1 MNQRNK
7 QQEDIVR
14 LKAKKKSLEMELEA
28 VGDKHKQISGR
39 LRDVQNK
46 KVVQKSEL
54 DLIDQKRDRR
64 IMEINNLQQQLEN
77 YQKKLTQ
84 LVPEQQMLT
93 ERLKNTNLNNVQ
105 TTPLT
110 TLMRS
115 RSEKDGSCRMLKEQ
129 LDALEKKTSSK
140 LSEMEV
146 FNKELKC
153 EDMDDSVLQCLLSL
167 LGCLSNLFLLI
178 KNKKVVQK
186 SELDLIDQKR
196 DRRIMEINNLQQQ
209 LENYQKKLTQLVPEQ
224 QMLTERL
231 KNTNLNNVQTTPLT
245 TLMRSRSEK
254 DGSCRMLKEQLDALE
269 KKTSSKLSEM
279 EVFNKE
285 LKELRQSQNKQQRAI
300 EQLYKIK
307 EEKLREIERRKEQE
321 HSQKRKAEEEAI
333 RKAKQEKDNLWREK
347 VRREEEERQKRM
359 QEERSQKMQQE
370 EELEAEARLRET
382 QEGAMREQREAEEMQ
397 RKEEEERQRQAQA
410 RREKEE
416 EQRRQAQPRREAEE
430 EKRRQEQLRKEAG
443 ERQRKK
449 QEDEVAKE
457 AMGQR
462 RQQQQNS
469 ENFTNI
475 KIDLQEKISSMV
487 KGFDEKDSKTRAFT
501 YFISMND
508 DLNQCNIFEVDE
520 TTIGGEPGWLYGSF
534 QGHTG
539 WFPANYV
546 EKIAEKKVP
555 SASKTALLPPT
566 VSKSSTS
573 HSSGMCRQPT
583 AFFHTAD
590 PPCSHPRATASEDN
604 AALGQLTG
612 KPAGARPDYRGRW
625 CTARGKKRQKGWFPG
640 SHVKHLGAGSDK
652 TTPAPMPAPTPVC
665 QVIAKYD
672 YAAMNEDELSFSKG
686 QLISVL
692 NKDDSDWWKGEL
704 NGAAGLFPSNY
715 VQMTT
720 ESDPSQQWCADLTS
734 LDTMS
739 PIERKRQGYIH
750 ELIET
755 EERYMDDLQ
764 LVVEVFQKPLTESEK
779 LTESEMGMIFVN
791 WKELIMSNFELL
803 KALRERKKMGG
814 EKMPVQMI
822 GDILAAELSHMQ
834 AYIRFCSYQLN
845 GAATLQEKTDEQPE
859 FKDIL
864 KRLATDP
871 GCKGM
876 PFSSFLLKP
885 MQRITRYPLI
895 IKNILENTSETHPDY
910 THLKQALERAEELC
924 SQVNEGVRKKENSDR
939 LEWIQTHIQCDE
951 LTEQLI
957 FNSLTNCLG
966 PRKLLHSGKLYKT
979 KSNKELYGFL
989 FNDFLLLTYT
999 NKQLTSFGS
1008 DKLFS
1013 PKSNSHFKIY
1023 KTANRFYVSTSLL
1036 RTAWVQK
1043 IKAASEHFIQAEKK
1057 QREKAYQARSL
1068 KTTGIGR
1075 LLVNIIEATELKSC
1089 KPNGRSSPYCEITMG
1104 YQCFTTRTLT
1114 DTLNPKWNFNCQF
1127 FVKDIY
1133 QDVLCITVYEKE
1145 QFSPDGKSNPY
1156 CEITMGYQCF
1166 TTRTLTDTLNPKWN
1180 FNCQFFVKNIYQDV
1194 LCITVYERDQFS
1206 PDDFLGRTEVPVAT
1220 IKKEQETKGPT
1231 TKRLLLHEVPTGE
1244 VWARLDLQLYEQKTL
1259 L

>member
-1 MNQRNK
+1 MVNGDGTWETESAQKRFTAFIVQDFPDVRCGPNMWAITPEERSKHDKQFNSIQPLMGFVTVTFEDKRKENYQRGNAELEKRRQLLQEQQQREQERRMKKVQEERERWEREQQEKERKRQLEQERRIERQREIERQKEEERRKEMEHREAAKQELERQRKQEWEKTRRQELMNQRNK

-64 IMEINNLQQQLEN
+64 IMEINNLQQQLE
-77 YQKKLTQ
+77 
-84 LVPEQQMLT
+84 
-93 ERLKNTNLNNVQ
+93 
-105 TTPLT
+105 
-110 TLMRS
+110 
-115 RSEKDGSCRMLKEQ
+115 G
-129 LDALEKKTSSK
+129 
-140 LSEMEV
+140 
-146 FNKELKC
+146 
-153 EDMDDSVLQCLLSL
+153 
-167 LGCLSNLFLLI
+167 
-178 KNKKVVQK
+178 
-186 SELDLIDQKR
+186 
-196 DRRIMEINNLQQQ
+196 
-209 LENYQKKLTQLVPEQ
+209 
-224 QMLTERL
+224 
-231 KNTNLNNVQTTPLT
+231 
-245 TLMRSRSEK
+245 
-254 DGSCRMLKEQLDALE
+254 
-269 KKTSSKLSEM
+269 
-279 EVFNKE
+279 
-285 LKELRQSQNKQQRAI
+285 LRQSQNKQQRAI

-370 EELEAEARLRET
+370 EELEAKARLRET

-397 RKEEEERQRQAQA
+397 RKEEEERRRQAQA

-416 EQRRQAQPRREAEE
+416 EQRRQAQARREAEE

-487 KGFDEKDSKTRAFT
+487 KGFDEKDSKTRGTRTTLSGHRTSAVLVTYRALYPFEARNLDELAF
-501 YFISMND
+501 SAS
-508 DLNQCNIFEVDE
+508 DLIEVDE

-573 HSSGMCRQPT
+573 HSSGPLSPSKTKDETCFQQNQSLASMSGSMAWQKSAFTPT
-583 AFFHTAD
+583 VPPGSVSPEHSQLYQDDGNHSNVNRRCDNVPLRYRYKNGSVKRHLVYQNVGECEEIVQVTTAYT
-590 PPCSHPRATASEDN
+590 ATGSEQLSL
-604 AALGQLTG
+604 APGQLILILNKNPTG
-612 KPAGARPDYRGRW
+612 WWQGELQ
-625 CTARGKKRQKGWFPG
+625 ARGKKRQKGWFPG
-640 SHVKHLGAGSDK
+640 SHVKPLGAGSDK
-652 TTPAPMPAPTPVC
+652 TTPAPTPAPTPVCQVIAKYDYAAMNEDELSFSKGQLISVLNKDDSDWWKGELNGAAGLFPSNYVQMTTESDPSQQLC

-803 KALRERKKMGG
+803 K
-814 EKMPVQMI
+814 
-822 GDILAAELSHMQ
+822 
-834 AYIRFCSYQLN
+834 
-845 GAATLQEKTDEQPE
+845 
-859 FKDIL
+859 
-864 KRLATDP
+864 
-871 GCKGM
+871 
-876 PFSSFLLKP
+876 
-885 MQRITRYPLI
+885 
-895 IKNILENTSETHPDY
+895 
-910 THLKQALERAEELC
+910 
-924 SQVNEGVRKKENSDR
+924 
-939 LEWIQTHIQCDE
+939 
-951 LTEQLI
+951 
-957 FNSLTNCLG
+957 
-966 PRKLLHSGKLYKT
+966 
-979 KSNKELYGFL
+979 
-989 FNDFLLLTYT
+989 
-999 NKQLTSFGS
+999 
-1008 DKLFS
+1008 
-1013 PKSNSHFKIY
+1013 
-1023 KTANRFYVSTSLL
+1023 
-1036 RTAWVQK
+1036 
-1043 IKAASEHFIQAEKK
+1043 
-1057 QREKAYQARSL
+1057 
-1068 KTTGIGR
+1068 
-1075 LLVNIIEATELKSC
+1075 
-1089 KPNGRSSPYCEITMG
+1089 
-1104 YQCFTTRTLT
+1104 
-1114 DTLNPKWNFNCQF
+1114 
-1127 FVKDIY
+1127 
-1133 QDVLCITVYEKE
+1133 
-1145 QFSPDGKSNPY
+1145 
-1156 CEITMGYQCF
+1156 
-1166 TTRTLTDTLNPKWN
+1166 
-1180 FNCQFFVKNIYQDV
+1180 
-1194 LCITVYERDQFS
+1194 
-1206 PDDFLGRTEVPVAT
+1206 
-1220 IKKEQETKGPT
+1220 
-1231 TKRLLLHEVPTGE
+1231 
-1244 VWARLDLQLYEQKTL
+1244 
-1259 L
+1259 